1 MQTLSTAQ
9 TEAVEAE
16 FMYQVEAGAPAR
28 DRELLGITTERLAGG
43 VVLSARN
50 DPTAYWSKA
59 LGFGFDE
66 PVSGHLVDRILDV
79 WRAGQNPVGVLQ
91 IAPEV
96 IPDDWDE
103 IRETRGLEPGT
114 RVAKLAAPIDEVVTT
129 AESDLRVTP
138 VAEEDV
144 DRWARAVLDGFGM
157 PHEGISGM
165 LTAMAGH
172 PQFHAFAAWDGDT
185 VVGGGTLFV
194 QGQIGELVAGAVLQ
208 QHRKRGAQTALIAA
222 RVRRAR
228 ELGCRWVVAE
238 TDEGRSGNML
248 RAGLKQLYLR
258 QNHVWHAA

>member
-1 MQTLSTAQ
+1 MHTLSAAQ

-16 FMYQVEAGAPAR
+16 FMYQVEAGAPAH
-28 DRELLGITTERLAGG
+28 DQEVLGIATERLAGG

-66 PVSGHLVDRILDV
+66 PVSGHLIDQILDV
-79 WRAGQNPVGVLQ
+79 WRAEQNPLGVLQ

-103 IRETRGLEPGT
+103 IRETRGLEPGGRT
-114 RVAKLAAPIDEVVTT
+114 AKLAAPIDDVVATG
-129 AESDLRVTP
+129 ESDLRITP
-138 VAEEDV
+138 VAKEDTE
-144 DRWARAVLDGFGM
+144 RWAHAVLDGFGM

-165 LTAMAGH
+165 LMAMAAH
-172 PQFHAFAAWDGDT
+172 PQFHPYAAWDGGT
-185 VVGGGTLFV
+185 IVGGATLFV
-194 QGQIGELVAGAVLQ
+194 QGQIGELVAGAVLEQ
-208 QHRKRGAQTALIAA
+208 YRKRGAQTALIAA
-222 RVRRAR
+222 RARKAR

-248 RAGLKQLYLR
+248 RAGLKQLYVR

>member
-1 MQTLSTAQ
+1 MHTLSAAQ

-16 FMYQVEAGAPAR
+16 FMYQVEAGAPAH
-28 DRELLGITTERLAGG
+28 DQEVLGIATERLAGG

-66 PVSGHLVDRILDV
+66 PVSGHLIDQILDV
-79 WRAGQNPVGVLQ
+79 WRAEQNPLGVLQ

-103 IRETRGLEPGT
+103 IRETRGLEPGV
-114 RVAKLAAPIDEVVTT
+114 RI
-129 AESDLRVTP
+129 TP
-138 VAEEDV
+138 VAKEDTE
-144 DRWARAVLDGFGM
+144 RWAHAVLDGFGM

-165 LTAMAGH
+165 LMAMAAH
-172 PQFHAFAAWDGDT
+172 PQFHPYAAWDGGT
-185 VVGGGTLFV
+185 IVGGATLFV
-194 QGQIGELVAGAVLQ
+194 QGQIGELVAGAVLEQ
-208 QHRKRGAQTALIAA
+208 YRKRGAQTALIAA
-222 RVRRAR
+222 RARKAR

-248 RAGLKQLYLR
+248 RAGLKQLYVR